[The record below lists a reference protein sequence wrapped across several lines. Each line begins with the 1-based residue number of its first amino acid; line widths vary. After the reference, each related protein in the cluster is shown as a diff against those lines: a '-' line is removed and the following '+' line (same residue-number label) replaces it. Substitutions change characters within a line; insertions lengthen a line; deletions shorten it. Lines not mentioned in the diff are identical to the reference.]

1 MFKLSDEN
9 WGIVDDEIR
18 RGMARMAAASAW
30 GLGEWS
36 TMSEYVQMIPEDSVE
51 GAFYRA
57 VTAVQGERYPQARQV
72 REAGPP
78 SVNTVWMLPIQIS
91 VPLPPPPGP
100 SPFS

>member
-1 MFKLSDEN
+1 
-9 WGIVDDEIR
+9 
-18 RGMARMAAASAW
+18 MAAASAW

-72 REAGPP
+72 MKER
-78 SVNTVWMLPIQIS
+78 TTQC
-91 VPLPPPPGP
+91 
-100 SPFS
+100 PFCLYAARSNI